1 VIFFFLLFFSTQ
13 WGMLNSYSH
22 SVYAENSHVVYI
34 YIIDL
39 EAVHFYKDPNL
50 VLYLKKDQGPA
61 APLPSSALSR
71 E

>member
-1 VIFFFLLFFSTQ
+1 
-13 WGMLNSYSH
+13 MLNSYSH
-22 SVYAENSHVVYI
+22 SVYAENSHVVCIYI

-39 EAVHFYKDPNL
+39 EVVHFYKDPNL